1 MKNLKNLVLFVL
13 KRKQIKLLITFLILA
28 LAGFSLPLKADND
41 FCGITNTAF
50 RPGETLTY
58 RVYYTVAGAYFG
70 AGEAVF
76 TNVLEHLNGK
86 DVYHVVAE
94 GKTFPFYDKVYK
106 VRDRYESYID

>member
-1 MKNLKNLVLFVL
+1 MRLIILF
-13 KRKQIKLLITFLILA
+13 FILA
-28 LAGFSLPLKADND
+28 MAGLSLPLKADND
-41 FCGITNTAF
+41 FCGILNTAF

-76 TNVLEHLNGK
+76 TNTLDRFNNK

-94 GKTFPFYDKVYK
+94 GKTFSFYDKVYK
-106 VRDRYESYID
+106 VRDRYETYIDTATL